1 MVASRQR
8 EPRPASPDPYRTDRA
23 RDRERR
29 QVVRQPHP
37 SPGRPPRVHL
47 DSLAIGAPLTAALV
61 GLLLTEG
68 EGALGNAGAAAASAG
83 GGAARQDDG
92 ETSSPWRHEEA
103 GARLGAAASGPHAA
117 AGATSTGGAIFD
129 PILAGEAAQQPA
141 IQAST
146 DAGTLVPPDARTAD
160 AAGQA
165 VLSAGTTI
173 TLNGSGAGLDGL
185 GLDGSADPD
194 GASST
199 GRIGATITGTAG
211 DDVIHGT
218 PNDDRLFGGPGNDT
232 IYGYQGD
239 DLLDGGSGDDRLLGG
254 PGRDTL
260 LGGTGEDQL
269 FGGSG
274 DDRLLGGD
282 ENDRLFGEEGR
293 DWLDGGTGNDR
304 LDGGVAPDRLIGGAG
319 NDILT
324 VDNIHDVAFG
334 DGSGIALAGTDTL
347 VVRAT
352 FASDLQ
358 DQLGEARATFT
369 FSENFG
375 QALPSG
381 VAPHTQQVAGDIQNI
396 TLQGTADHDVVAD
409 SRANVIWGNDGE
421 NRIYG
426 AAGDDVL
433 HGGGAADVLRGDAGD
448 DELYGDSGNDVLQGG
463 AGDDILRG
471 GAGDDVLNG
480 GPGADLLY
488 GAAGDDNFVI
498 GLNDSGVDTVFDHE
512 GSNRLTIQGDAGHQV
527 QTALTGDDLYVVVDD
542 NIAAVINGYRG
553 NEDSWIGIDTG
564 AGLRTIDQLMAP
576 GAAQGPA
583 LEGASTTAAA
593 TTVAPQDDLLD
604 AWLTQPSLHGTAGDD
619 HLVGTSGADW
629 LVGGAGN
636 DHLIGG
642 AGNDV
647 LEGGRG
653 VDLLEGGAG
662 DDRYLF
668 KPGDG
673 GLGTIIRDG
682 EGANVAELD
691 GFGGAKLQG
700 ALLGK
705 NLVVVANHAPVFTF
719 ENFVGNEQAFAGVQM
734 AEQFVSSE
742 DLFA

>member
-37 SPGRPPRVHL
+37 SPSRPPRVHL
-47 DSLAIGAPLTAALV
+47 DSLAVGAPLTAALV

-68 EGALGNAGAAAASAG
+68 EGALGNAGSMAAPAG

-92 ETSSPWRHEEA
+92 EASAPWRHE
-103 GARLGAAASGPHAA
+103 GADAKLGPAAPGTLAASSAA
-117 AGATSTGGAIFD
+117 STGGAIFD
-129 PILAGEAAQQPA
+129 PIPSGEAAAAPTA
-141 IQAST
+141 TAST
-146 DAGTLVPPDARTAD
+146 SAGTLSPSDARAAD
-160 AAGQA
+160 VDGQ
-165 VLSAGTTI
+165 VPLSAGTSI
-173 TLNGSGAGLDGL
+173 TLTGGAPLGGFNLEGS
-185 GLDGSADPD
+185 SAD

-218 PNDDRLFGGPGNDT
+218 PNDDRLFGGAGDDVV
-232 IYGYQGD
+232 YGYEGD
-239 DLLDGGSGDDRLLGG
+239 DLLDGGAGDDRLLGG
-254 PGRDTL
+254 AGRDTL

-274 DDRLLGGD
+274 DDRLLGGND
-282 ENDRLFGEEGR
+282 DDRLFGEEGR
-293 DWLDGGTGNDR
+293 DSLDGGSGDDR
-304 LDGGVAPDRLIGGAG
+304 LDGGPDADRLIGGAG
-319 NDILT
+319 DDILI
-324 VDNIHDVAFG
+324 VGNIHDVPIG
-334 DGSGIALAGTDTL
+334 DGSGIALEGSNTL
-347 VVRAT
+347 VVQAGFAT
-352 FASDLQ
+352 HLL
-358 DQLGEARATFT
+358 DQLGESRATFT

-375 QALPSG
+375 QTLPSG
-381 VAPHTQQVAGDIQNI
+381 VAAHTQQVAGDIQNI